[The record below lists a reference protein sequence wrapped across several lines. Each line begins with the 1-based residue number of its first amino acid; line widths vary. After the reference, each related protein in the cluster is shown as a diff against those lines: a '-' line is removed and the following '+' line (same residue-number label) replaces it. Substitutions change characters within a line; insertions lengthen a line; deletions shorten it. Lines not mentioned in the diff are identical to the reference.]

1 MSLPA
6 RKPQPE
12 IIVEEGMARLE
23 ATVEHIQS
31 DVTEIKANLSRL
43 DSKIDAVRDSLGT
56 KIDALRDT
64 LETLKRGRL
73 EDKLWALLAM
83 AALLGVMARGFQW
96 I

>member
-1 MSLPA
+1 MSIPA

-12 IIVEEGMARLE
+12 VIVEERMARLE
-23 ATVEHIQS
+23 VTVEHIQS

-43 DSKIDAVRDSLGT
+43 DSKIDAVKDSVE
-56 KIDALRDT
+56 A
-64 LETLKRGRL
+64 LKRGRL

-83 AALLGVMARGFQW
+83 ATLLGVMARGFHW